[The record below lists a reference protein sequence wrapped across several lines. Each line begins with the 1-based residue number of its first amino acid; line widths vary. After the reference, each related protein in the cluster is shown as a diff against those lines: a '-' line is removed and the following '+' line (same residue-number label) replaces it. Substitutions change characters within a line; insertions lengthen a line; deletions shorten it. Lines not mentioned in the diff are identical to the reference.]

1 MIFLQIY
8 RKYANNQRK
17 YFIFFTSLIMLFYLI
32 KSAERLIEQ
41 FICLLMTLECII
53 WPLYYNI

>member
-17 YFIFFTSLIMLFYLI
+17 YSFFFTSLIMLFYLI

-41 FICLLMTLECII
+41 FICLLMTLECFI

>member
-17 YFIFFTSLIMLFYLI
+17 YSFFFTSLIMHSYLI
-32 KSAERLIEQ
+32 KSVERLIEQ
-41 FICLLMTLECII
+41 FICLLMTLESFI
-53 WPLYYNI
+53 